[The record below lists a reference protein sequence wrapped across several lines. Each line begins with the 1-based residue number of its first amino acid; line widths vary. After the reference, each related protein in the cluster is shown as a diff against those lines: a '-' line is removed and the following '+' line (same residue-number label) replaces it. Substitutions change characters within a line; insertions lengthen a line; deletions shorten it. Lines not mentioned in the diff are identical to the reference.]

1 MPRTDAAAAI
11 SGELF
16 ERGWSRVRGAGGGL
30 RRQRQMVRA
39 AVGHSPAIF
48 KVIKKG
54 GCHNRIQL
62 RTQLEYL
69 TTKSSHLF
77 DSRGIHAG
85 KETLTPKEIE
95 KAADLFASRWPK
107 HLHPKMG
114 HTTHMLM
121 AFPIGTSGLDVKNIA
136 QDMCERFF
144 QDGTSEFD
152 FIAAVHEDRAH
163 PHAHIILNR
172 YSKSGEMFYLG
183 EDHKFNYD
191 AFRTA
196 MVEIA
201 EQHGVRLEATRR
213 IERGVITYKA
223 PIDEIY
229 RARREGRDP
238 EEPERTG
245 KSLDRA
251 LVDIARY
258 AKTYRGLALEANRS
272 NREDLTDALA
282 KASELLAGQISIE
295 ADGAIYMANE
305 QSFDD
310 LVSDFSERVQR
321 IEEVIETTR
330 PEDRADIERQLSDV
344 LRSISHLNPLGDR
357 SNALQSDPT
366 DGGIY
371 SARNRA
377 ADAELRLSDP
387 KLRQDVDSILNGSG
401 LSAPQVL
408 SRVEVGA
415 QNAALER
422 QWLGDDLRRIA
433 AEKSL
438 DLDSRDGMRAAMD
451 QLDDLHAKMGETLKS
466 AGVLREDGIRATEGN
481 RVQEVL
487 AALRERPT
495 ADVLRDPSLG
505 ASFRQEIEAQH
516 DEDRLD
522 QLKAGDEN
530 ALDLVAEDRLDR
542 LYLAKTYLQSDARLA
557 ASGAVDKV
565 LCGIAAEHVA
575 LQREQVGL
583 KDADKGPRH
592 G

>member
-1 MPRTDAAAAI
+1 M
-11 SGELF
+11 
-16 ERGWSRVRGAGGGL
+16 

-39 AVGHSPAIF
+39 ALGHSPAIF
-48 KVIKKG
+48 KAIKKG
-54 GCHNRIQL
+54 GCHNRVQL

-69 TTKSSHLF
+69 ATKSSHLF

-85 KETLTPKEIE
+85 KETLTPAEIE

-114 HTTHMLM
+114 HTTHLLM
-121 AFPIGTSGLDVKNIA
+121 AFPIGTSGQDVAGIA

-163 PHAHIILNR
+163 PHAHIVLNR

-183 EDHKFNYD
+183 ADHKFNYD
-191 AFRTA
+191 TFRSA

-201 EQHGVRLEATRR
+201 EQYGVRLEATRR
-213 IERGVITYKA
+213 VERGVITYKA

-229 RARREGRDP
+229 RARREGREP

-251 LVDIARY
+251 LVEIARH
-258 AKTYRGLALEANRS
+258 AKTYRGLALEANRT

-282 KASELLAGQISIE
+282 RASHLLAMQTNIE

-310 LVSDFSERVQR
+310 LVTDFSERVQR
-321 IEEVIETTR
+321 IEEVIEAAR
-330 PEDRADIERQLSDV
+330 PEERAEIERQLSDV
-344 LRSISHLNPLGDR
+344 LGSVAHLNPLGDR
-357 SNALQSDPT
+357 SGTLIDEPT
-366 DGGIY
+366 NGGVY

-377 ADAELRLSDP
+377 SDAALRLADP
-387 KLRQDVDSILNGSG
+387 KLRQDVDRILDGTG

-408 SRVEVGA
+408 ARVEVGA
-415 QNAALER
+415 PNAALER
-422 QWLGDDLRRIA
+422 QWLGDDLRRLGTADKI
-433 AEKSL
+433 
-438 DLDSRDGMRAAMD
+438 DLDSQEGMRAAMD
-451 QLDDLHAKMGETLKS
+451 RLDSVHAKLGETLKS
-466 AGVLREDGIRATEGN
+466 AGVLREDGIRTGDDS

-487 AALRERPT
+487 AALRDRPT
-495 ADVLRDPSLG
+495 ADVLRDPALG
-505 ASFRQEIEAQH
+505 REFREEIEAQL
-516 DEDRLD
+516 DEDRLGRLKAGDEKALDQLAEDRLD
-522 QLKAGDEN
+522 Q
-530 ALDLVAEDRLDR
+530 

-565 LCGIAAEHVA
+565 LNGIAEEQIAR
-575 LQREQVGL
+575 QREQLGL
-583 KDADKGPRH
+583 KDSDKGPRH